1 MLSWIG
7 CPHPGGRPYS
17 GTLRARSKSTV
28 GHGTVPL
35 SAGIAFALLLSFSI
49 PVFSAFAAADT
60 PRILMIHSYNS
71 NSNWTTEIEKGVRE
85 ALSEQYGPVSFQLEF
100 MDTRHYSGADYHDRL
115 KSLLTYK
122 LQGRS
127 FDIVLTSDND
137 AFAFVRANRTQ
148 LFSTV
153 PVVFCG
159 INNFTRS
166 MLAGV
171 SGMTGIAE
179 DVSVRETLDI
189 ALELHPGLKRIVVI
203 GLTTIPADKAN
214 REAFVEQVRT
224 GYGRLKFDFWDAV
237 DTDELANRLPLLGPD
252 TIVVINGIIAEPDGR
267 MLGFAETTTFIRA
280 RSSVPL
286 YTLWD
291 VFHHGTLGGKMVTGR
306 MQGRLA
312 GSLAARILKGEDPDK
327 IPVVHSTSANQYFFD
342 LNELSRFRISEDR
355 LPVDSVIT
363 NKPSPFYVVSKTYLR
378 TGIAAFL
385 LLACIVVLLAVTIAA
400 RKKAEKSLI
409 EGQRWQKALF
419 DNITDFVWMKDREG
433 RVLACNE
440 SFRLAFRWEPGAV
453 LGKTDYDLF
462 PSSVAD
468 RMRKDDEDVIASRVR
483 GHLEESLE
491 MPGGEMKWF
500 ETIKT
505 PVFDKSGRVM
515 GTVGSARDITER
527 KRTEAAL
534 ARSQNKLKRIIED
547 SPIPICWA
555 DEECRVEFVNQ
566 AFVDLFG
573 YRMEDIPTA
582 EEWFRRAYP
591 DEPFRKE
598 AEARWRARIAAARS
612 EGTEMRSTECNV
624 TCKDGSVRTVE
635 IMNTLLEDAIL
646 AVFKDTT
653 ERKRAEAALHESEQ
667 RFKTL
672 AEASFEGIALTD
684 NGIFVD
690 LTEQFA
696 NMLACDRN
704 ELLGRN
710 VLEFVAPEFRDRAE
724 RAHAL
729 DEPGPYEFNALRK
742 DGSTFPVEVRA
753 RSTLIGGRRLRL
765 TATRDMTAYKAAE
778 EALRRSEER
787 FRLITENMGDL
798 VCQADPEGKYLY
810 TSPSYRRILGYDGNA
825 LLGTSVFEQIHP
837 DDRREIMERFRR
849 GFETGEAQEAEYRNT
864 HANGQ
869 YLWLRSTANF
879 VYDSEE
885 NPLFTVV
892 TTRDVTARREAEAA
906 LLESETKFRTLS
918 ENSAAAVFITQD
930 DLFVYANA
938 TFQDLSGYDEDDL
951 TRLKFWEI
959 AHPDLR
965 QSIRERGYAR
975 WRGESEPTRYE
986 AVILTKDGKAKW
998 ADVSATLIEYRGRPA
1013 TLGTGIDISERK
1025 QAEQQIK
1032 AALEEKEV
1040 LLREVHHRVKN
1051 NLQAII
1057 YLIDSET
1064 DQTRDPQVFQFLKEL
1079 EERARTMA
1087 LVYEQLYQSDNLA
1100 HIEMVQYL
1108 SDLGS
1113 NLVQA
1118 FGAGRDIP
1126 VAVEPG
1132 KIWLDV
1138 EIGMP
1143 CGLIVNELV
1152 TNALK
1157 HAFPQE
1163 KHERGEVRVALHKED
1178 GRYTLRVSDNGVG
1191 LPPELR
1197 WREARSLGLRLVNLW
1212 ATHQLGGTISVEGP
1226 PGTTFTVTFTER
1238 KRREF
1243 PNGRG

>member
-1 MLSWIG
+1 MSWIG
-7 CPHPGGRPYS
+7 CPHPGRRPYS
-17 GTLRARSKSTV
+17 GTSRARSKSTA
-28 GHGTVPL
+28 GHGSVAL
-35 SAGIAFALLLSFSI
+35 SAGIACALLLSFALL
-49 PVFSAFAAADT
+49 VFSALASADI
-60 PRILMIHSYNS
+60 PRILLIHSYNS
-71 NSNWTTEIEKGVRE
+71 NTSWTTEIEKGMRE

-100 MDTRHYSGADYHDRL
+100 MDTRHNSGTDYHERL

-148 LFSTV
+148 LFPTV

-159 INNFTRS
+159 INSFTRS

-179 DVSVRETLDI
+179 DVSVRETLDM

-203 GLTTIPADKAN
+203 GLTTIPADRAN

-224 GYGRLKFDFWDAV
+224 GYERLEFDFWDAV
-237 DTDELANRLPLLGPD
+237 DTDELAKRLPLLGPD

-267 MLGFAETTTFIRA
+267 MLGFAETTAFIRA

-291 VFHHGTLGGKMVTGR
+291 VYHYGTLGGKMVTGR

-312 GSLAARILKGEDPDK
+312 GGLAARILKGEAPDK
-327 IPVVHSTSANQYFFD
+327 IPVVHSTSANQYIFD
-342 LNELSRFRISEDR
+342 QNELSRFRISEDR

-363 NKPSPFYVVSKTYLR
+363 NKPSPFYMVDKTFLR

-385 LLACIVVLLAVTIAA
+385 LLACIVVLLAVNIAA

-419 DNITDFVWMKDREG
+419 DNITDFVWMKDRQG
-433 RVLACNE
+433 HVLAYNE

-462 PSSVAD
+462 PASVAD

-483 GHLEESLE
+483 GHLEESFE
-491 MPGGEMKWF
+491 MPGGETRWF
-500 ETIKT
+500 DTIKT

-527 KRTEAAL
+527 KRAEAAL
-534 ARSQNKLKRIIED
+534 ARSENKLKRIIED
-547 SPIPICWA
+547 SPLPICWA
-555 DEECRVEFVNQ
+555 DEKGRVEFVNQ
-566 AFVDLFG
+566 AFVDLLG
-573 YRMEDIPTA
+573 YRLEDIPTA

-598 AEARWRARIAAARS
+598 TEAQWGARIAAARS
-612 EGTEMRSTECNV
+612 EGTKMCPTECNV

-653 ERKRAEAALHESEQ
+653 ERRRVEAALHESEQ

-684 NGIFVD
+684 NGILVD

-710 VLEFVAPEFRDRAE
+710 VLEFVSPEFRDRAA
-724 RAHAL
+724 RAQAL
-729 DEPGPYEFNALRK
+729 DETGPYEFNALRK

-765 TATRDMTAYKAAE
+765 SASRDMTAYKTAE
-778 EALRRSEER
+778 DALRRSEER

-798 VCQADPEGKYLY
+798 VCQADPTGKYLY
-810 TSPSYRRILGYDGNA
+810 TSPSFRRILGYDGDA
-825 LLGTSVFEQIHP
+825 LIGTSIFDAIHP
-837 DDRREIMERFRR
+837 EDRRKIMDQFRKCL
-849 GFETGEAQEAEYRNT
+849 ETGEAQEAEYRSR
-864 HANGQ
+864 HANGR
-869 YLWLRSTANF
+869 YLWLRSTGNF
-879 VYDSEE
+879 VYDAG
-885 NPLFTVV
+885 NPSFAVIA
-892 TTRDVTARREAEAA
+892 TRDVTARREAEAA

-938 TFQDLSGYDEDDL
+938 TFQRLSGYDKEDL

-965 QSIRERGYAR
+965 QTIRDRGYAR
-975 WRGESEPTRYE
+975 WRGENEPTRYE

-998 ADVSATLIEYRGRPA
+998 VDVSATLIEYRGRPA
-1013 TLGTGIDISERK
+1013 TLGTGIDITESK

-1157 HAFPQE
+1157 HAFPPE
-1163 KHERGEVRVALHKED
+1163 KRERGEVRVALHKED
-1178 GRYTLRVSDNGVG
+1178 GRYTLRVSDNGAG

-1243 PNGRG
+1243 LNGRG